1 MEDSHQIG
9 GEADVAVVD
18 EHHEEVEW
26 RLTPRIDA
34 LGITPGIEDNLNK
47 LGTAGNRRCM
57 QASFSIL
64 KIQTFAIK
72 TWV

>member
-18 EHHEEVEW
+18 EHHEKVEG

-34 LGITPGIEDNLNK
+34 LRITPGIEDNLNK
-47 LGTAGNRRCM
+47 LGTAGNCCCM

-72 TWV
+72 TWA